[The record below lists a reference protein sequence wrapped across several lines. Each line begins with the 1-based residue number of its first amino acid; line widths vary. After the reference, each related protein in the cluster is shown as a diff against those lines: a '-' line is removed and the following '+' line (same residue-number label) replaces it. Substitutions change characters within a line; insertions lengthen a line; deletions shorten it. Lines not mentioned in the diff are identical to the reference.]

1 VIFSIITASLIEAVT
16 GDSLKK
22 ILINITITN
31 EIKFSIS
38 LFTIATIIMK
48 YMLFKQF

>member
-31 EIKFSIS
+31 EIKFSI